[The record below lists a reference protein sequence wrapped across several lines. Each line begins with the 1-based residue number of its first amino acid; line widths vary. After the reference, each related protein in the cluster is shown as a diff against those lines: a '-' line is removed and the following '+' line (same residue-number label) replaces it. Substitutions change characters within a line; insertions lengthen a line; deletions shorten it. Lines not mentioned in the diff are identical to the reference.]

1 MNSKKAE
8 RYWQDTGCNMHK
20 IATENIVN
28 MHKTVLLDESITNIS
43 PVEDGVFVDATIGL
57 GGHTK
62 QLLEACNFNVRI
74 IGMDVDDSALEM
86 ASQRLNNYKE
96 QIEFVNRN
104 FICIDKSLD
113 ELGIK
118 EVDGIIADLGMSSF
132 QLDHSGKGFSF
143 NKQEPLDMRMD
154 PSIQFTAYDLVN
166 EMEADELEHIFKTY
180 GEERFAK
187 NIARTIVKKRENKP
201 IQTSSELAAIISNS
215 VPKKFHPKKRH
226 PATKSFQALR
236 IAINNEL
243 ENLQI
248 FIEKSVKLLKPGG
261 RLVIISFHSLED
273 RIVKRVYKKMDSPC
287 ICPTDFPVCR
297 CGKEPQLKIITK
309 NPVTPGDEEINYN
322 PRARSSKMRVG
333 EKL

>member
-1 MNSKKAE
+1 
-8 RYWQDTGCNMHK
+8 MHK
-20 IATENIVN
+20 IATEKIVDL
-28 MHKTVLLDESITNIS
+28 HKTVLLDECIANIS

-57 GGHTK
+57 GGHTDM
-62 QLLEACNFNVRI
+62 LLEACNFKARI
-74 IGMDVDDSALEM
+74 VGMDVDDQALEM
-86 ASQRLNNYKE
+86 VSQRLKQYKDR
-96 QIEFVNRN
+96 IDLVNRN
-104 FICIDKSLD
+104 FISIDSSLQ

-118 EVDGIIADLGMSSF
+118 KVNGIIADLGMSSF

-143 NKQEPLDMRMD
+143 SKQEPLDMRMD

-166 EMEADELEHIFKTY
+166 EMDEEELRYIFKKY
-180 GEERFAK
+180 GEEKFAG
-187 NIARTIVKKRENKP
+187 NIARAIIKKRENKP

-215 VPKKFHPKKRH
+215 IPKKFHPKKRH

-273 RIVKRVYKKMDSPC
+273 RIVKNIFKKLQSPC
-287 ICPTDFPVCR
+287 ICPPDFPVCR
-297 CGKEPQLKIITK
+297 CGKEPVLKLITK
-309 NPVTPGDEEINYN
+309 NPVTPGQDEISQN
-322 PRARSSKMRVG
+322 PRSRSSKMRVG